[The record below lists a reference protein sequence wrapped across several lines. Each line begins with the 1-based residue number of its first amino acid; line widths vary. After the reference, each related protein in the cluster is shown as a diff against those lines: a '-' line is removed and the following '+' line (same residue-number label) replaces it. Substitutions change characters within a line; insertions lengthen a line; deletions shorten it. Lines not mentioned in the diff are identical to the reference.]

1 MRSRRMLN
9 NSELV
14 GVGKVLMGNFD
25 PYMFVFFVEDYF
37 WLYFIR
43 LQCLNV
49 IILFFKHKFS
59 LRINQ

>member
-1 MRSRRMLN
+1 MLN

-14 GVGKVLMGNFD
+14 GVGKVLMGNWD
-25 PYMFVFFVEDYF
+25 PDMFFVVVEDCF
-37 WLYFIR
+37 WLYYIR

-49 IILFFKHKFS
+49 IILFFKDKFS